1 MVLYQGERGSVSA
14 KITNKETQEV
24 VIASVLE
31 SAVIKALL
39 MDSNRRTACIW
50 LSSKNDFSIDHIND
64 SFSWIISEEQTAR
77 MLPGF
82 YTLEISVNTPE
93 TGAMIGVRKRVL
105 QIEETNISNIPS
117 ERK

>member
-39 MDSNRRTACIW
+39 MDSNRRTACI
-50 LSSKNDFSIDHIND
+50 
-64 SFSWIISEEQTAR
+64 
-77 MLPGF
+77 
-82 YTLEISVNTPE
+82 
-93 TGAMIGVRKRVL
+93 
-105 QIEETNISNIPS
+105 
-117 ERK
+117 